1 MSGSEGAIMTTPF
14 LTDLQREQLL
24 ANGRA
29 RAAGDAI
36 DPQPVVRYFTP
47 DAHATWMFAELDPA
61 DEDVAYGLIDLGLG
75 NPELG
80 HARLSML
87 KSIRGP
93 NDLRVMRDIYFAPHR
108 TLSEYLRLAV
118 ENGSVID

>member
-1 MSGSEGAIMTTPF
+1 MTKPF
-14 LTDLQREQLL
+14 LTDTQREHLL

-29 RAAGDAI
+29 RAAGEAI

-47 DAHATWMFAELDPA
+47 DAHATWMFTELDPA
-61 DEDVAYGLIDLGLG
+61 DEDIAYGLIDLGLG
-75 NPELG
+75 SPELG

-87 KSIRGP
+87 QSIRGP
-93 NDLRVMRDIYFAPHR
+93 NDLRVMRDIYFMAQR
-108 TLSEYLRLAV
+108 TLSEYFCLAV